1 MDKGPKYGVLPKIG
15 QNVSRPSFGT
25 DRVAHTP
32 PSEYDFRIMRRTL
45 FAALCI
51 TTALVSL
58 GAFSGPANAADLPKG
73 MSIVPGHSLYY
84 VTRDAYVRELPNN
97 DAARI
102 GQIMKGQRLTVAGK
116 VVIPKSK
123 GPNWLALKRPDGTV
137 GYVFSAPLVAMID
150 GTLAAPLQG
159 KLSEQGRPD
168 CRYVVAFEGRTQ
180 IAGETQQ
187 TADYD
192 IAFECAGKDADTP
205 LTFNAGMFI
214 TELPFD
220 DKRDVYQINIDLWD
234 MRVNGE
240 DFLSITALYD
250 PDAKRVNFDR
260 VNDDKLRTP
269 AMIPPETAADVPA
282 ALAGAL
288 HMTYA
293 ILPTSAWDQLAST
306 PKPEPETPSAN

>member
-1 MDKGPKYGVLPKIG
+1 MC
-15 QNVSRPSFGT
+15 
-25 DRVAHTP
+25 
-32 PSEYDFRIMRRTL
+32 RIV
-45 FAALCI
+45 FV
-51 TTALVSL
+51 ALVFL
-58 GAFSGPANAADLPKG
+58 GAFPGSASAADLPKG
-73 MSIVPGHSLYY
+73 MSIVPAHPLYY

-97 DAARI
+97 ESARI

-137 GYVFSAPLVAMID
+137 GYVFSAALVAMID

-159 KLSEQGRPD
+159 KLSAQGRPE
-168 CRYVVAFEGRTQ
+168 CRSVVAFEGRTQ

-187 TADYD
+187 TSDYD
-192 IAFECAGKDADTP
+192 VAFECAGRDADTP

-250 PDAKRVNFDR
+250 PNAKRVSFDR
-260 VNDDKLRTP
+260 VNDETMHTP
-269 AMIPPETAADVPA
+269 ALIPPETAADVPA

-288 HMTYA
+288 HMTYS
-293 ILPTSAWDQLAST
+293 ILPTSIWDQLALT